1 MKIYNLISFMNK
13 NSGPFVIMSMCVS
26 QSVLF
31 ATSGLFFASCS
42 GSRTISAD
50 LEVPSGRTVRKT
62 VLGSDVLIAKGST
75 LEVFYSSRNR
85 YFVEAGGALVG
96 FKRGVEQTKI
106 YAEKGALIPNVE
118 SQTGFT
124 IYTVKDASKSYR
136 DRYKELVPA
145 NVSPLNSRSMVV
157 APVIGVGV
165 GVDQDFWDNDRNDW
179 GRDDRASRPTSV
191 RTSSYE
197 KEN

>member
-1 MKIYNLISFMNK
+1 MNK
-13 NSGPFVIMSMCVS
+13 ISGPFVIMSMCVS
-26 QSVLF
+26 RSVLF
-31 ATSGLFFASCS
+31 AASALFVASCS

-50 LEVPSGRTVRKT
+50 LEVPSGQTVRKT

-106 YAEKGALIPNVE
+106 YAEKGALIPNIE

-145 NVSPLNSRSMVV
+145 NVGALNSRSMVV

-197 KEN
+197 KKN

>member
-1 MKIYNLISFMNK
+1 MGIYNLIFLMNK
-13 NSGPFVIMSMCVS
+13 NSGLFVIISMRVS

-31 ATSGLFFASCS
+31 AASALFFASCS

-50 LEVPSGRTVRKT
+50 LEVPSGQTVRKT

-106 YAEKGALIPNVE
+106 YAEKGALIPNIE

-157 APVIGVGV
+157 APVIGV
-165 GVDQDFWDNDRNDW
+165 DQDFWDNDRNDW
-179 GRDDRASRPTSV
+179 GRDNRASRPTSV

-197 KEN
+197 KKN

>member
-1 MKIYNLISFMNK
+1 MKIYKLISFMNK

-31 ATSGLFFASCS
+31 AASALFFASCS

-50 LEVPSGRTVRKT
+50 LEVPSGQTVRKT

-96 FKRGVEQTKI
+96 FKRGVNQTKI
-106 YAEKGALIPNVE
+106 YAEKGALIPNFE
-118 SQTGFT
+118 SQTGFA
-124 IYTVKDASKSYR
+124 IYTVKDASESYR

-145 NVSPLNSRSMVV
+145 HVTLNSNTMGV

-165 GVDQDFWDNDRNDW
+165 GVDQEVWDVDRNDW
-179 GRDDRASRPTSV
+179 GDNGRSSRPTSV
-191 RTSSYE
+191 RASSYE
-197 KEN
+197 TKD

>member
-1 MKIYNLISFMNK
+1 MNK
-13 NSGPFVIMSMCVS
+13 NSGLFVIISMRVS

-31 ATSGLFFASCS
+31 AASALFFASCS

-50 LEVPSGRTVRKT
+50 LEVPSGQTVCKT

-106 YAEKGALIPNVE
+106 YAEKGALIPNIE

-179 GRDDRASRPTSV
+179 GRDNRASRPTSV

-197 KEN
+197 KKN

>member
-1 MKIYNLISFMNK
+1 MKIYKLISFMNK

-31 ATSGLFFASCS
+31 AASALFFASCS

-50 LEVPSGRTVRKT
+50 LEVPSGQTVRKT

-106 YAEKGALIPNVE
+106 YAEKGALIPNIE

-145 NVSPLNSRSMVV
+145 NVGPLNSRSMVV

-179 GRDDRASRPTSV
+179 GRDGRASRPTSV

-197 KEN
+197 KKN